1 MAPTL
6 RERYCAHWQISPDAY
21 EEHLFRRSLYFHAR
35 GLRGI
40 FQLVSPGY
48 FAADREF
55 IRAIGDLRSRRGF
68 HSEAA
73 EFHAAGAN
81 RALGRRW
88 LRFRVS
94 AERPRL
100 WMEECWRS
108 LEPEGAAPA
117 VGVVSER

>member
-35 GLRGI
+35 GLRGL
-40 FQLVSPGY
+40 FQLVDPDY

-55 IRAIGDLRSRRGF
+55 IRVIGDLRSRRGF
-68 HSEAA
+68 HAEAG
-73 EFHAAGAN
+73 EFHATGAN
-81 RALGRRW
+81 RAFLRRW

-94 AERPRL
+94 VERTRL

-108 LEPEGAAPA
+108 LESDDSAPPTGA
-117 VGVVSER
+117 VSGR